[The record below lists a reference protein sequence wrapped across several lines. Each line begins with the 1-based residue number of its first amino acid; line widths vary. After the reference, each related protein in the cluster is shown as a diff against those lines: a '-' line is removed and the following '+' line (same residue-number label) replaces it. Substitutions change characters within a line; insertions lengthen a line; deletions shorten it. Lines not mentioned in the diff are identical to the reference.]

1 MDQKGVV
8 VKMRLKRFIVF
19 GICSLIVL
27 FSLTVVLTGCGKST
41 SSQEVVI
48 GLTAPLSGPGA
59 GFGQDIRD
67 GIDMAIKKVN
77 AAGGIT
83 IGDTKYTFKLES
95 ADDQMV
101 PDQAT
106 ANANRFVLEDGINI
120 IWDPTANTIAPLLTK
135 NTTPGE
141 EFLMM
146 AYTSVPLYAK
156 TPNKL
161 MVTLPPPFT
170 VYFKPWIQM
179 AMGNG
184 WKKMAMMQTT
194 GAYGD
199 LWGSNFEP
207 AWTAAGGTVVAKA
220 NANYYTETDYSAYL
234 TTALAANPDV
244 IFCGGP
250 SDPTALLIK
259 QARDKGFQ
267 GGFIVIDQAK
277 LDVIAKTVPMD
288 KLEGAI
294 GVLPVALGANTWPYM
309 NTFINDFQAQYGR
322 DATWE
327 SAITYTGFYIL
338 TRAMKNAGTTSDV
351 TAIRAAFA
359 ADDVS
364 VTSGDEFPVGYSGIN
379 QDTGAFLMPGTTTQ
393 VKNGAFTQ
401 EQMIEW
407 WKQ

>member
-1 MDQKGVV
+1 MV
-8 VKMRLKRFIVF
+8 L
-19 GICSLIVL
+19 SLSTVL
-27 FSLTVVLTGCGKST
+27 LTGCGKST
-41 SSQEVVI
+41 TTKEVVI

-67 GIDMAIKKVN
+67 GIDMAINKVN
-77 AAGGIT
+77 KDGGIT
-83 IGDTKYTFKLES
+83 IGDTKYSFKLES

-101 PDQAT
+101 PDQAE
-106 ANANRFVLEDGINI
+106 ANASRFVLENGINI
-120 IWDPTANTIAPLLTK
+120 VWDPTANTISSLEAM
-135 NTTPGE
+135 NTTSGE
-141 EFLMM
+141 EFLIM
-146 AYTSVPLYAK
+146 AYTSIALYIK

-170 VYFKPWIQM
+170 VYFKPWITL

-199 LWGSNFEP
+199 LWGSNFKT
-207 AWTAAGGTVVAKA
+207 AWTAAGGTIVAETPA
-220 NANYYTETDYSAYL
+220 DYYKETDYSPFL

-259 QARDKGFQ
+259 QARDKGFK

-288 KLEGAI
+288 QLEGAI

-309 NTFINDFQAQYGR
+309 NTFIKDFQAQYGR

-327 SAITYTGFYIL
+327 SAICYTAFYTL
-338 TRAMKNAGTTSDV
+338 TKAMKNAGSVDDV
-351 TAIRAAFA
+351 VAIRAGFA
-359 ADDVS
+359 TNDAAVM
-364 VTSGDEFPVGYSGIN
+364 SGDKFPVGYSGIN
-379 QDTGAFLMPGTTTQ
+379 NDTGALLMPGTTTQ

-401 EQMIEW
+401 EEMIEW